1 MNLIRRY
8 LLARKIYEMA
18 ENDNGRAFGAAACG
32 DAYRHAFYS
41 RRAKSRYARYSRIKL
56 L

>member
-8 LLARKIYEMA
+8 LLARKIYAMA
-18 ENDNGRAFGAAACG
+18 ENDNGIAFGAAVCG
-32 DAYRHAFYS
+32 DRLRHSFYS